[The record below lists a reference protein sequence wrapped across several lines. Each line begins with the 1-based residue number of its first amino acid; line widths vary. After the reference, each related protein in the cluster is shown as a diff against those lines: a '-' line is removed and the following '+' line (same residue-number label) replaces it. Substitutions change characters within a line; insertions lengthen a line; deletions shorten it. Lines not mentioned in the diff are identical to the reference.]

1 MNMFKRM
8 ASIVVMAVM
17 MLQIAV
23 FAAPVPEDVIG
34 TEYEGAA
41 SLLCALEIMVG
52 DGSDFKP
59 DDNVTRAEFAKILIK
74 TLNLDSASEAYTPT
88 GLFTDVPTS
97 EWYAAPVEIGAGIGA
112 IKGYGDGTF
121 GPDNNVLGTE
131 AVKMMTY
138 ACGHDIT
145 AEANGGYPAGYMA
158 TAQQIGLL
166 KGISSIDFSQPMTR
180 GQAAVLCANTLKV
193 DMKKK
198 VSEGDKIIYEQI
210 KDVNLL
216 SEKHDVYKAE
226 GVISANDVTSMW
238 EASTLREGYVQIE
251 YGSNS
256 GIYKAGE
263 TTIADAIGQYVRAY
277 YKYDE
282 DLNEGTIISYEAL
295 ANRNEKTDV
304 DLSDIDYNSVTGTK
318 LEYWKDK
325 DNDSRTTDI
334 RFAETPSIIFN
345 GASRTVNASVT
356 ETFAQIK
363 NDGLSGEVSFLD
375 YDGDGKVDVLNI
387 MAYDTVVVS
396 RIDTKN
402 YIINKEVDTYKDGDG
417 KVTVD
422 VESSNMTAKIVDI
435 DGDEMEFGD
444 IAKGDILSIAKSD
457 PGAREY
463 AFIKV
468 CNDSVEGEITEI
480 GTDDDKFVLTIDGER
495 YEVTDS
501 YMHYV
506 TKGAGINVS
515 SSQLKIKVG
524 TSGEFYLDSFGR
536 IAYDK
541 LSGVSSD
548 AIFGFIRTYAVGK
561 GTDDSLQ
568 FRIFAD
574 GEYMDKSAAAKVEL
588 DGTVYK
594 STADLQAALSNSIAK
609 VNEHSQFYP
618 NDKDEIGYYQMTPM
632 LFELDSNDKIR
643 KIDTPYRAPGESEYT
658 LQMVAE
664 KATIDFA
671 TGVTYLKGSSS
682 LQGTKYKVLD
692 STQVISIPN
701 EYSDID
707 DLKKIQAMKGTSLPT
722 ERAKAFKIMM
732 FTTEPNSYN
741 VEFALTQM
749 NADATAPDGGSQ
761 THDLQFMV
769 VQSVTQAMT
778 GDDDERKKTLKITG
792 LMEGAKKEYYVDSDY
807 YESGDFYRDIWTNA
821 TSKYP
826 EAASVEDP
834 RRKSEVVVEGDA
846 IRVFTN
852 SAGHVVWA
860 RPTYLIDA
868 MIFKA
873 DDQNF
878 TDSID
883 RYRAQDIAVLNELDG
898 TNGRFKYL
906 LLKDSVNGRGN
917 TQATTRVS
925 VDANGYVT
933 GSASADNVD
942 AISKSLKLYDPAT
955 QQYIFNDATIK
966 NGMGTDE
973 SYDVTKFKVMV
984 YDGSK
989 GKGLK
994 VEAGS
999 DNDLS
1004 DTKSGEPASLV
1015 IMQFRGGS
1023 NGPTNPRGMYII
1035 KY

>member
-52 DGSDFKP
+52 DGSNFNP
-59 DDNVTRAEFAKILIK
+59 DDNVTRAEFAQILMK
-74 TLNLDSASEAYTPT
+74 TLKLDSASQAYTPA
-88 GLFTDVPTS
+88 GLFTDVPTN

-198 VSEGDKIIYEQI
+198 ISEGDKIIYEQI

-226 GVISANDVTSMW
+226 GVLSANDVTSMW

-263 TTIADAIGQYVRAY
+263 TTIADAIGQYIRAY
-277 YKYDE
+277 YRYDE
-282 DLNEGTIISYEAL
+282 DLDESTVISYEVL

-304 DLSDIDYNSVTGTK
+304 DLSDIDYYSVSSTK

-345 GASRTVNASVT
+345 GASRTENASIT

-363 NDGLSGEVSFLD
+363 NEGLSGEVSFLD

-396 RIDTKN
+396 RIDTKK
-402 YIINKEVDTYKDGDG
+402 YIINKEDGTYEGDS

-422 VESSNMTAKIVDI
+422 IESSNMTAKIVDA
-435 DGDEMEFGD
+435 DGDEIEFSD

-468 CNDSVEGEITEI
+468 CNDTVEGEITEI

-501 YMHYV
+501 YMYYI

-515 SSQLKIKVG
+515 SDQLKIKVG
-524 TSGEFYLDSFGR
+524 ASGEFYLDSFGR

-541 LSGVSSD
+541 ISGVSSD
-548 AIFGFIRTYAVGK
+548 ALFGFLRSYAVGK
-561 GTDDSLQ
+561 GTDDSLL
-568 FRIFAD
+568 FRIFVD
-574 GEYMDKSAAAKVEL
+574 GEYMDKSAAGKVEL
-588 DGTVYK
+588 DGTTYK
-594 STADLQAALSNSIAK
+594 NTAELQAALNASIAE
-609 VNEHSQFYP
+609 VNKHSQFYP
-618 NDKDEIGYYQMTPM
+618 NDKDSLGYYQMTPM

-643 KIDTPYRAPGESEYT
+643 KIDTPYRAAGESEYT

-664 KATIDFA
+664 KDTIDFA
-671 TGVTYLKGSSS
+671 TDVVYLKGSSS

-701 EYSDID
+701 NYSDVD
-707 DLKKIQAMKGTSLPT
+707 NLKKIQTMKGTNLPT
-722 ERAKAFKIMM
+722 EESKKFKIMM

-749 NADATAPDGGSQ
+749 NADATAPDGGTQ
-761 THDLQFMV
+761 THDLQFLV
-769 VQSVTQAMT
+769 VQSVTRALT
-778 GDDDERKKTLKITG
+778 GDDNDQKTLKITG
-792 LMEGAKKEYYVDSDY
+792 LMEGAKKEYVIEPDY

-821 TSKYP
+821 ISKYP
-826 EAASVEDP
+826 EAASVEDA
-834 RRKSEVVVEGDA
+834 RRKTDVVVEGDA

-852 SAGHVVWA
+852 SAGQVVWA
-860 RPTYLIDA
+860 RPTFLIDA

-873 DDQNF
+873 DDQKY
-878 TDSID
+878 TDSLD

-906 LLKDSVNGRGN
+906 LLKDSVNGRNN

-933 GSASADNVD
+933 GSSSADNVD
-942 AISKSLKLYDPAT
+942 AISKSLKLYDTNT
-955 QQYIFNDATIK
+955 QQYIFNDGTIT

-999 DNDLS
+999 DNDLN